1 MNKVIGYG
9 CVATSHHSVKDN
21 RHLSDEEVAWRQQ
34 TKVAQEVKNLTD
46 MFLSRDCVQIDIIG
60 GSYRNRRY
68 LKECLENMGYG
79 DSIVISRLSSLGLN
93 NEELVENYRRIFERG
108 IGLLLPDYINPSGVS
123 KYSTTDYSFAPIS
136 IEPKQFHKLCDE
148 LSFIKIKNLRGRKK
162 IGISEEFKQI
172 YWDYERYLIDPITA
186 CKNRFYSV
194 SKNTFRRLCEQ
205 YENTDEYNID
215 LKEQDDLFVIGRLPK
230 RHGVIAEPVRNLIID
245 VAEHGISFR
254 DACFIHDVEINEIQF
269 NRYLLKY
276 YINKSKLM
284 HATFQLRDFDLIES
298 LQPDYKQ

>member
-34 TKVAQEVKNLTD
+34 TKVAQEIKNLTD
-46 MFLSRDCVQIDIIG
+46 MFLSRDCVRIDIIG

-136 IEPKQFHKLCDE
+136 ITAEQFHILSDE
-148 LSFIKIKNLRGRKK
+148 LSLIKINNLRGRKK
-162 IGISEEFKQI
+162 IEITEEFKLI
-172 YWDYERYLIDPITA
+172 YWMYERYLIDPVTA
-186 CKNRFYSV
+186 FKNKYFEI
-194 SKNTFRRLCEQ
+194 SKNTFRRLSEQ
-205 YENTDEYNID
+205 YENSDEYNID
-215 LKEQDDLFVIGRLPK
+215 LEGQDSLYRIHEIPK
-230 RHGVIAEPVRNLIID
+230 RFGVITDSIQNLIKD
-245 VAEHGISFR
+245 VAEHGISFK
-254 DACFIHDVEINEIQF
+254 DACFVHDVNLNEIQF
-269 NRYLLKY
+269 NRYMLKY

-284 HATFQLRDFDLIES
+284 HATFQLRDFDLIDS

>member
-9 CVATSHHSVKDN
+9 CVATSHHSLKDN
-21 RHLSDEEVAWRQQ
+21 RHLNDEEVAWRQQ
-34 TKVAQEVKNLTD
+34 TKVAQEIKNLTD
-46 MFLSRDCVQIDIIG
+46 MFLSRDCVRIDIIG

-93 NEELVENYRRIFERG
+93 NEELVENYRKIFECG
-108 IGLLLPDYINPSGVS
+108 IGLLLPDYGNQNGVS

-136 IEPKQFHKLCDE
+136 ITPEQFHILSDE
-148 LSFIKIKNLRGRKK
+148 LSLIKINNLRGRKK
-162 IGISEEFKQI
+162 IEITEEFKLI
-172 YWDYERYLIDPITA
+172 YWMYERYLIDPVTA
-186 CKNRFYSV
+186 FKNKFFSV
-194 SKNTFRRLCEQ
+194 SKNTFRRLCEC
-205 YENTDEYNID
+205 YESSAEYSID
-215 LKEQDDLFVIGRLPK
+215 LDAQDKLYEIGRLPK
-230 RHGVIAEPVRNLIID
+230 RYGIISTDVENVIHEVS
-245 VAEHGISFR
+245 VYGISFK
-254 DACFIHDVEINEIQF
+254 DACFVHDVNLNEIQF